1 MNKTRTMGQ
10 HCWARGGS
18 ESLFTAR
25 DQSPT
30 AYFDAVYYSCTLIL
44 IIGALPLG
52 YLSTTMTCSKST
64 NLTIPSEETAKLSGV
79 ISVKQNA
86 KLGCCKVVLKA
97 NNSNCLAMADRW
109 AQLRE
114 GTTQV
119 SVFPQYFET
128 VNSPQLPKNSAT
140 AQSFVSAI

>member
-1 MNKTRTMGQ
+1 MGKL
-10 HCWARGGS
+10 CWLGGGS
-18 ESLFTAR
+18 EGLELRRPNSNCLFWCCLL
-25 DQSPT
+25 QLQP
-30 AYFDAVYYSCTLIL
+30 TLIL
-44 IIGALPLG
+44 IIIVLPLG

-64 NLTIPSEETAKLSGV
+64 NLTIPSEETAKLSDV

-109 AQLRE
+109 VQLRE
-114 GTTQV
+114 GTAHV

-140 AQSFVSAI
+140 AQLFVAAI